1 MTRKDYIAIGEAVA
15 KVLGRMIAWEEREEA
30 YPGSTN
36 CMAITRAQLI
46 SDIGSQLLYEL
57 SHTFKAD
64 NARVRPS
71 TLCRVLLREGRGS
84 TSREGSVVLMIEMLK
99 YNWFVTF
106 MLATLY
112 FLLWIITY

>member
-64 NARVRPS
+64 NARFDRVRFAEFFCEKEEEARAEKEAS
-71 TLCRVLLREGRGS
+71 
-84 TSREGSVVLMIEMLK
+84 
-99 YNWFVTF
+99 F
-106 MLATLY
+106 
-112 FLLWIITY
+112 